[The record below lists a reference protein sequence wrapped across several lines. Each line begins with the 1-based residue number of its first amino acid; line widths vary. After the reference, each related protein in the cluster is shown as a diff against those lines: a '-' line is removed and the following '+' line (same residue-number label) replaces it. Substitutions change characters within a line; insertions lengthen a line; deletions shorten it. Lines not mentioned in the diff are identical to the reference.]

1 MPKYTTS
8 YPSNKKPS
16 FRRNAGQQLPSARR
30 RAQHKRGAMYLRHSQ
45 GFSGGNRRRYR
56 NRRET
61 ARRTYA
67 LIAVGCAFLV
77 FAASVLWYANR
88 SVTITL
94 NGSETSV
101 RINSSVQQL
110 IDDQGL
116 DLKSGNLLAVDDT
129 VLKKSAG
136 TTCTVHVNKKKVD
149 VSALADTKL
158 QGGETVKIGDG
169 EDVYEEH
176 RVQATEIKP
185 TITVEGSG
193 AIQYVQTWGVPGRS
207 EVWTGATS
215 GKTQD
220 RGVVKE
226 AQNAVV
232 KARSVSPDSK
242 KAKYVALTF
251 DEGPSSG
258 TAAILKVLEDKGV
271 KATFFLQGDAV
282 ETNKS
287 VVAQIAAAGHEVGS
301 NSYSNKDLSTLSGDT
316 LRNQLNQGFSA
327 IAAAGGGTTALLR
340 APFASFSEQNW
351 CDAMDL
357 VSAVV
362 GWNLDS
368 GDWLLPGAQAV
379 VNNVVSGVANG
390 DIVLLTDNESTSA
403 QTAEALS
410 GVIDG
415 LQGEGYTLVT
425 LSELIATDKDLAKE
439 LASPLKV
446 SMPKDAV
453 LPTLASATAAA
464 GDATSAAGD
473 SAASAGTSAN
483 G

>member
-1 MPKYTTS
+1 
-8 YPSNKKPS
+8 
-16 FRRNAGQQLPSARR
+16 
-30 RAQHKRGAMYLRHSQ
+30 MYLRHSQ

-116 DLKSGNLLAVDDT
+116 DLKPGNLLAVDDT

-149 VSALADTKL
+149 VSALADTRL

-258 TAAILKVLEDKGV
+258 TAAILKVLEEKGV
-271 KATFFLQGDAV
+271 QGDAV

-351 CDAMDL
+351 CEAMDL

-446 SMPKDAV
+446 SMPKDAA
-453 LPTLASATAAA
+453 LPTLA
-464 GDATSAAGD
+464 SAAGD